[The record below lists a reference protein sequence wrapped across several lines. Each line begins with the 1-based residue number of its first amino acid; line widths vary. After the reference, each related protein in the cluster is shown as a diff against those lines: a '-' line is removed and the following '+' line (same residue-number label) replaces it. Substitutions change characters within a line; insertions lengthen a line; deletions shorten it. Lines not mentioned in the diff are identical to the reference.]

1 MRSLELLAPAK
12 NLECGMAAVSHGA
25 DAVYIGAS
33 RFGARAA
40 AGNTV
45 EDIHQLCDYAH
56 QYGARVYVTVNTILY
71 EDELADTKQL
81 LKALN
86 AYGVDALLVQDMG
99 ILELIAEWDDEKPFQ
114 MELHASTQ
122 TDNRTAEKVRWL
134 QDVGFKRA
142 VLARELSAREIAEI
156 HHEVPDMDLEVF
168 VHGALCVSYSGV
180 CYVSQ
185 HCFNRSAN
193 RGACAQFC
201 RMKFDLLDDNQ
212 QKIEHQRHLLSLRDM
227 CQIDHLEEL
236 ADSGACSFKIEGRLK
251 DVEYVKNVVSAYSQ
265 RIDEIIKKAPDRYCR
280 ASHGKVEYDF
290 QPNLRKTFNRGFT
303 TYFLNGRQPDIASF
317 DTPKAMGEYVGKV
330 KEVRGNS
337 FNVAGTATFENGDGL
352 CFINEEHELEGFR
365 INKAVGNRLF
375 PLKMP
380 ARLKPGMGLYRN
392 NDVAFSHLLSGVTAR
407 RKLQVEMTFQTTDD
421 GFTLH
426 VSNKEMGVKAEATI
440 IFDHQEA
447 RQPQEENI
455 RKQLEKLGNTI
466 FACKEIKI
474 EDKAGKLFIPSS
486 LLTELR
492 RKAIQALEQQLVQ
505 KQERPATELAV
516 KKTEGVETVMPKA
529 YKAYPYLYNIS
540 NHLSKRFFET
550 QGLKNIQ
557 PAFELS
563 PTRNPL
569 VMQCRHCIR
578 FALGYCVKRG
588 GKHPT
593 WKEPLYLRLGDGR
606 RFRLEFNCKECQMN
620 IYAET

>member
-1 MRSLELLAPAK
+1 
-12 NLECGMAAVSHGA
+12 
-25 DAVYIGAS
+25 
-33 RFGARAA
+33 
-40 AGNTV
+40 
-45 EDIHQLCDYAH
+45 
-56 QYGARVYVTVNTILY
+56 
-71 EDELADTKQL
+71 
-81 LKALN
+81 
-86 AYGVDALLVQDMG
+86 
-99 ILELIAEWDDEKPFQ
+99 
-114 MELHASTQ
+114 
-122 TDNRTAEKVRWL
+122 
-134 QDVGFKRA
+134 
-142 VLARELSAREIAEI
+142 
-156 HHEVPDMDLEVF
+156 MDLEVF

-212 QKIEHQRHLLSLRDM
+212 QEIEHQRHLLSLRDM

-280 ASHGKVEYDF
+280 ASHGKMEYDF
-290 QPNLRKTFNRGFT
+290 QPNLRKTFNRGFS
-303 TYFLNGRQPDIASF
+303 TYFLNGRQADIACF

-330 KEVRGNS
+330 KEIRGNS

-380 ARLKPGMGLYRN
+380 ACLKPGMGLYRN

-466 FACKEIKI
+466 FACKEIEI

>member
-12 NLECGMAAVSHGA
+12 NLECGMAAISHGA

-56 QYGARVYVTVNTILY
+56 QYGARVYVTVNTIIY

-81 LKALN
+81 LKELN
-86 AYGVDALLVQDMG
+86 ACGVDALLVQDMG
-99 ILELIAEWDDEKPFQ
+99 ILELIADWDDEEPFR

-134 QDVGFKRA
+134 QDIGFKRA
-142 VLARELSAREIAEI
+142 VLARELSVKEIEEI
-156 HHEVPDMDLEVF
+156 HHKVPDMDLEVF

-212 QKIEHQRHLLSLRDM
+212 QEIEHQRYLLSLRDM
-227 CQIDHLEEL
+227 CQIDHLKEL

-251 DVEYVKNVVSAYSQ
+251 DIEYVKNVVSAYSQ
-265 RIDEIIKKAPDRYCR
+265 RIDEIIEKAPDRYCR

-330 KEVRGNS
+330 KEIRGNS
-337 FNVAGTATFENGDGL
+337 FNVAGTAKFENGDGL

-392 NDVAFSHLLSGVTAR
+392 NDVAFSHLLSNVTAK
-407 RKLQVEMTFQTTDD
+407 RKLQIKMTFQTIDD
-421 GFTLH
+421 GFALH

-440 IFDHQEA
+440 AFGHQEA
-447 RQPQEENI
+447 RQPQVENI

-466 FACKEIKI
+466 FDCQEIEI
-474 EDKAGKLFIPSS
+474 EEKAGSLFVPSS
-486 LLTELR
+486 LLGEVR
-492 RKAIQALEQQLVQ
+492 RKAIQALEEQMLQQ
-505 KQERPATELAV
+505 KARPAVQLPV
-516 KKTEGVETVMPKA
+516 KDVEPVETVMPKA

-540 NHLSKRFFET
+540 NHLSKKFFEAH
-550 QGLKNIQ
+550 GLKAIR
-557 PAFELS
+557 PAFEVS
-563 PTRNPL
+563 PTHNPL

-578 FALGYCVKRG
+578 YSLGYCVKRG

-606 RFRLEFNCKECQMN
+606 RFRLEFNCAECQMN
-620 IYAET
+620 IYAES

>member
-1 MRSLELLAPAK
+1 
-12 NLECGMAAVSHGA
+12 
-25 DAVYIGAS
+25 
-33 RFGARAA
+33 
-40 AGNTV
+40 
-45 EDIHQLCDYAH
+45 
-56 QYGARVYVTVNTILY
+56 
-71 EDELADTKQL
+71 
-81 LKALN
+81 
-86 AYGVDALLVQDMG
+86 
-99 ILELIAEWDDEKPFQ
+99 
-114 MELHASTQ
+114 
-122 TDNRTAEKVRWL
+122 
-134 QDVGFKRA
+134 
-142 VLARELSAREIAEI
+142 
-156 HHEVPDMDLEVF
+156 
-168 VHGALCVSYSGV
+168 
-180 CYVSQ
+180 
-185 HCFNRSAN
+185 
-193 RGACAQFC
+193 
-201 RMKFDLLDDNQ
+201 
-212 QKIEHQRHLLSLRDM
+212 
-227 CQIDHLEEL
+227 
-236 ADSGACSFKIEGRLK
+236 
-251 DVEYVKNVVSAYSQ
+251 
-265 RIDEIIKKAPDRYCR
+265 
-280 ASHGKVEYDF
+280 
-290 QPNLRKTFNRGFT
+290 
-303 TYFLNGRQPDIASF
+303 
-317 DTPKAMGEYVGKV
+317 
-330 KEVRGNS
+330 
-337 FNVAGTATFENGDGL
+337 
-352 CFINEEHELEGFR
+352 
-365 INKAVGNRLF
+365 
-375 PLKMP
+375 
-380 ARLKPGMGLYRN
+380 
-392 NDVAFSHLLSGVTAR
+392 
-407 RKLQVEMTFQTTDD
+407 MTFQTTDD

-426 VSNKEMGVKAEATI
+426 VSNKEKGVKTEATI

-447 RQPQEENI
+447 RQLQEENI

>member
-1 MRSLELLAPAK
+1 
-12 NLECGMAAVSHGA
+12 
-25 DAVYIGAS
+25 
-33 RFGARAA
+33 
-40 AGNTV
+40 
-45 EDIHQLCDYAH
+45 
-56 QYGARVYVTVNTILY
+56 
-71 EDELADTKQL
+71 
-81 LKALN
+81 
-86 AYGVDALLVQDMG
+86 MG
-99 ILELIAEWDDEKPFQ
+99 ILELIAEWDDEKSFQ

-212 QKIEHQRHLLSLRDM
+212 QEIEHQRHLLSLRDM

-303 TYFLNGRQPDIASF
+303 TYFLNGRQADIACF

-330 KEVRGNS
+330 KEIRGNS

-380 ARLKPGMGLYRN
+380 ACLKPGMGLYRN

-492 RKAIQALEQQLVQ
+492 RKAIQVLEQQLVQ

-557 PAFELS
+557 PAFELL

>member
-1 MRSLELLAPAK
+1 
-12 NLECGMAAVSHGA
+12 
-25 DAVYIGAS
+25 
-33 RFGARAA
+33 
-40 AGNTV
+40 
-45 EDIHQLCDYAH
+45 
-56 QYGARVYVTVNTILY
+56 
-71 EDELADTKQL
+71 
-81 LKALN
+81 
-86 AYGVDALLVQDMG
+86 
-99 ILELIAEWDDEKPFQ
+99 
-114 MELHASTQ
+114 
-122 TDNRTAEKVRWL
+122 
-134 QDVGFKRA
+134 
-142 VLARELSAREIAEI
+142 
-156 HHEVPDMDLEVF
+156 
-168 VHGALCVSYSGV
+168 
-180 CYVSQ
+180 
-185 HCFNRSAN
+185 
-193 RGACAQFC
+193 
-201 RMKFDLLDDNQ
+201 
-212 QKIEHQRHLLSLRDM
+212 
-227 CQIDHLEEL
+227 
-236 ADSGACSFKIEGRLK
+236 
-251 DVEYVKNVVSAYSQ
+251 
-265 RIDEIIKKAPDRYCR
+265 
-280 ASHGKVEYDF
+280 
-290 QPNLRKTFNRGFT
+290 
-303 TYFLNGRQPDIASF
+303 
-317 DTPKAMGEYVGKV
+317 
-330 KEVRGNS
+330 
-337 FNVAGTATFENGDGL
+337 
-352 CFINEEHELEGFR
+352 
-365 INKAVGNRLF
+365 
-375 PLKMP
+375 
-380 ARLKPGMGLYRN
+380 MGLYRN

-426 VSNKEMGVKAEATI
+426 VSNKEMGVNAETTI

-557 PAFELS
+557 PAFELL